1 MNEFDFLPERIATA
15 VIIANHKY
23 LSELRLRAGFPIIIN
38 CSNKYAYLSNE
49 GITLNKKKAIICDV
63 RDIEEIM
70 MNITERSLYAFNDRL
85 RHGFITTKK
94 GIRIGIAGEC
104 VINEGQAVTI
114 KNISSLNIRIP
125 HKIEGCS
132 AEIFNRTINL
142 GLKSLLIL
150 SPPAQGKTTI
160 LKDLILKIDRK
171 YAVPILII
179 DERGEFEDIKGENI
193 DSVKYSDKLYAFNY
207 ALRSMSPRV
216 IITDELMTEEDW
228 KCAYSA
234 SNSGVKIIAS
244 CHAETIENLTRKDFF
259 KQGIFD
265 RYAFLQSEGEP
276 GKIKAIYDENFNK
289 L

>member
-1 MNEFDFLPERIATA
+1 M
-15 VIIANHKY
+15 K
-23 LSELRLRAGFPIIIN
+23 
-38 CSNKYAYLSNE
+38 NK
-49 GITLNKKKAIICDV
+49 
-63 RDIEEIM
+63 
-70 MNITERSLYAFNDRL
+70 
-85 RHGFITTKK
+85 
-94 GIRIGIAGEC
+94 
-104 VINEGQAVTI
+104 
-114 KNISSLNIRIP
+114 
-125 HKIEGCS
+125 
-132 AEIFNRTINL
+132 
-142 GLKSLLIL
+142 
-150 SPPAQGKTTI
+150 